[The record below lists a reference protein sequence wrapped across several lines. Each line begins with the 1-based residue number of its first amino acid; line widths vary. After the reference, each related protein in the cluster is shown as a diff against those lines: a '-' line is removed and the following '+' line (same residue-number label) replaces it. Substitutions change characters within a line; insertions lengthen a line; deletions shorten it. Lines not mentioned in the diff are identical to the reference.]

1 MRHHNDPTKCPK
13 PGRQLKPRRPPQ
25 PRQPPQAQGRCT
37 RYVAVHPLRGGA
49 PEQKRCIAYGSG
61 AVPQQTRTNAEL
73 AHRTTHRRTPPCAAG
88 PYWRQDGH
96 AAHAATCTPA
106 HSDTSYTLTCEEP
119 NGLFACERV
128 GGTQDRIRDRAIVV
142 GQARGDVDRDDG
154 PRLDGGEPVEELH
167 GFRECARERALAPV
181 PTMLSIRACARNTS
195 DHAGVF
201 SMERSDCPPR
211 SMMRTTAAA
220 TSPATSSM

>member
-1 MRHHNDPTKCPK
+1 M
-13 PGRQLKPRRPPQ
+13 
-25 PRQPPQAQGRCT
+25 
-37 RYVAVHPLRGGA
+37 
-49 PEQKRCIAYGSG
+49 
-61 AVPQQTRTNAEL
+61 
-73 AHRTTHRRTPPCAAG
+73 
-88 PYWRQDGH
+88 
-96 AAHAATCTPA
+96 
-106 HSDTSYTLTCEEP
+106 
-119 NGLFACERV
+119 

-220 TSPATSSM
+220 TSARDVEHVAVQISLRNRLINALFSSSRAWARTEQLYQS